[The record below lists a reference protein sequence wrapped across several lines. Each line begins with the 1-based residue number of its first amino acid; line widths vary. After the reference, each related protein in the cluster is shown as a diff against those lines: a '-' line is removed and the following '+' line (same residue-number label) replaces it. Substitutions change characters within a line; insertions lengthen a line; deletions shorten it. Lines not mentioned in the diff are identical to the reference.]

1 MPSKSFAHV
10 TLLNDSDLDGSTDHM
25 YTGSPSLVADGF
37 WKCPSEER
45 KQSNHLSMKDG
56 ARDSNDDV
64 STKHRNLVSFYLTAN
79 LIHLMWCGNLSEAV
93 IMLAVMIIL

>member
-10 TLLNDSDLDGSTDHM
+10 TLLNDSDIDGSTDHV

-45 KQSNHLSMKDG
+45 KQSKHLSMQDG
-56 ARDSNDDV
+56 ARDSDGDI
-64 STKHRNLVSFYLTAN
+64 SKKLRNLVSFYLTAN
-79 LIHLMWCGNLSEAV
+79 LIHLILCDNLSEAV
-93 IMLAVMIIL
+93 TMLAVMII